1 MKRFLIPLL
10 AAFALP
16 ITVNAKENN
25 GKLLEYKKLI
35 EEGYEILDELILK
48 EQKL

>member
-16 ITVNAKENN
+16 IHVNANENN
-25 GKLLEYKKLI
+25 GKLLASLIVGIIIEIFDKLI
-35 EEGYEILDELILK
+35 TFYF
-48 EQKL
+48 QYQ